1 MTGMVLKK
9 RILLVEDN
17 PGTVDVVS
25 KELEFLGYEVTVAR
39 DGVEALEMASTHL
52 PDLIVM
58 DMLMPKMDGFRAT
71 AELRKNAL
79 TRAIPLLAATARAV
93 PGDEQKCL
101 AAGCD
106 GYIAKPFTYKQLGA
120 AIEKLLKDHHG

>member
-1 MTGMVLKK
+1 MTGMDPKK

-17 PGTVDVVS
+17 PGTIDVVS
-25 KELEFLGYEVTVAR
+25 KELEFLGYEFTVAK
-39 DGVEALEMASTHL
+39 DGVEALEMASAQM

-58 DMLMPKMDGFRAT
+58 DMLMPKMDGLRAT

-79 TRAIPLLAATARAV
+79 TRAIPILAATAKAM

-101 AAGCD
+101 AGGCD
-106 GYIAKPFTYKQLGA
+106 GYIAKPFTYKELGA
-120 AIEKLLKDHHG
+120 AIEKLLKNPRG